1 MTIDTLYQRRLE
13 NWCQTPDRR
22 VPDAEAAAALIARL
36 GVVTHYPTSPE
47 LPNLLHAYAGSPET
61 KVTSD
66 WDSPSG
72 HVYTWRWLLG
82 RLDAG
87 FYTAIVRR
95 RPTWVSWELLPALLR
110 LRGELRH
117 PEELYDAGELS
128 AGAYRVARAL
138 EAAGGTLATGDLR
151 RAAGFP
157 TGKDQRAAYLKAVEE
172 LDTRLLLA
180 KVFSPDDEDMRHAL
194 VSLRHPDQVAAA
206 EALTRE
212 EALDQFLQAY
222 LPAAC
227 YAAPT
232 VLARD
237 LAIPEEELRAGLD
250 RLVGANRATTAT
262 LSSYKG
268 ACYVWAG

>member
-1 MTIDTLYQRRLE
+1 VAEAALRTRRLE
-13 NWCQTPDRR
+13 NWCQTPERR
-22 VPDAEAAAALIARL
+22 APDPEAAAALIARL

-47 LPNLLHAYAGSPET
+47 LPNLLHAYTGSPET
-61 KVTSD
+61 KVASE
-66 WDSPSG
+66 WDSASG

-117 PEELYDAGELS
+117 PDELYDAGELS
-128 AGAYRVARAL
+128 AGAYRIAQAL
-138 EAAGGTLATGDLR
+138 DEAGGTLATGDLR

-157 TGKDQRAAYLKAVEE
+157 TGKDQRAAFLKAVAE

-194 VSLRHPDQVAAA
+194 VSLRHPDHVAAA
-206 EALTRE
+206 EALARE
-212 EALDQFLQAY
+212 EALDRFLQVY

-227 YAAPT
+227 YAAPA

-237 LAIPEEELRAGLD
+237 LAIPEPELRAGLE
-250 RLVGANRATTAT
+250 RLVAANRATAAT
-262 LSSYKG
+262 LPGYKG
-268 ACYVWAG
+268 TCYAWAG

>member
-1 MTIDTLYQRRLE
+1 MTSDTLYQRRLE
-13 NWCQTPDRR
+13 NWCQTPERR
-22 VPDAEAAAALIARL
+22 APDPEAAAALIARL

-47 LPNLLHAYAGSPET
+47 LPNLLHAYTGSPET
-61 KVTSD
+61 KATSD
-66 WDSPSG
+66 WDSASG

-82 RLDAG
+82 RMEAG

-95 RPTWVSWELLPALLR
+95 RPTWVSWALLPALLR

-128 AGAYRVARAL
+128 TGAHRVVQAL
-138 EAAGGTLATGDLR
+138 EASGGTLATGDLR

-157 TGKDQRAAYLKAVEE
+157 TGKEQRAAYLKAVEE
-172 LDTRLLLA
+172 LDTRLMLA
-180 KVFSPDDEDMRHAL
+180 KVFSPGDEDMRHAL
-194 VSLRHPDQVAAA
+194 VSLRHPDHVAAA

-227 YAAPT
+227 YAAPA

-237 LAIPEEELRAGLD
+237 LATPEPELRAGLE
-250 RLVGANRATTAT
+250 RLVAANRATTAT
-262 LSSYKG
+262 LPGYKG
-268 ACYVWAG
+268 ICYVWAG